1 MRQLRGT
8 QAQASWTNVDGSAS
22 TSWPAGVAPATC
34 ELRSASSTLVIAE
47 PKEHM
52 SVTFVNDVVAPSTSP
67 SPQLSVRCGEYDKVI
82 VLEAALGG
90 VTDPAPWGMS
100 TDSVANRKSIANA

>member
-1 MRQLRGT
+1 M
-8 QAQASWTNVDGSAS
+8 
-22 TSWPAGVAPATC
+22 GVAPATC

-100 TDSVANRKSIANA
+100 TDRVANRKSIASAYLCNDSESGRAPTH